1 MSLTVRFSFRKIVH
15 QRPQL
20 RISAESKAQTSL
32 SESICPYFT
41 MSYEHKELLQKHY
54 RKTLLEQRPD
64 VFHKTMLMCIQSSPK
79 LNEIIAC
86 QMYCFRDLTKWPK
99 LNRLSQA
106 QCYFFD
112 RLIHELHLD
121 SYAVSEAVYQLGIIH
136 FRYAQYGLKPHFL
149 DLWRQ
154 HLESFLEKLKFENSD
169 EKAAFIEA
177 FRILTSF
184 VTESMNLAYS
194 RCQQEAAARA
204 KEQTTTPAE

>member
-1 MSLTVRFSFRKIVH
+1 MRSCFRRIVYK
-15 QRPQL
+15 RPS
-20 RISAESKAQTSL
+20 RSSSDDKARTSP
-32 SESICPYFT
+32 STNTCPHFT
-41 MSYEHKELLQKHY
+41 MSYDHKELLQKHY
-54 RKTLLEQRPD
+54 RQTLLEQRPD

-121 SYAVSEAVYQLGIIH
+121 SFAVSEAVYQLGIIH

-154 HLESFLEKLKFENSD
+154 HLEGFLEKLKFENSD

-177 FRILTSF
+177 FRVLTSY

-204 KEQTTTPAE
+204 KEQPAPPAD

>member
-1 MSLTVRFSFRKIVH
+1 M
-15 QRPQL
+15 QW
-20 RISAESKAQTSL
+20 
-32 SESICPYFT
+32 C
-41 MSYEHKELLQKHY
+41 
-54 RKTLLEQRPD
+54 KTP
-64 VFHKTMLMCIQSSPK
+64 
-79 LNEIIAC
+79 LNS
-86 QMYCFRDLTKWPK
+86 
-99 LNRLSQA
+99 NQA

-194 RCQQEAAARA
+194 RCQQEAAAKA